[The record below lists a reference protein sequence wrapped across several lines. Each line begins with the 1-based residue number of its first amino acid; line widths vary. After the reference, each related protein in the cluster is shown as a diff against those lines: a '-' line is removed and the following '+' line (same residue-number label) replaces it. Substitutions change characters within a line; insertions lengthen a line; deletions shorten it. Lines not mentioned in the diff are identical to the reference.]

1 MTDSSTFAPDWI
13 SPPGDTIEDLLEE
26 RSWTKAEFAERTGF
40 TPKHINELVKGR
52 VPITADAAER
62 LSRVLG
68 STSDFWL
75 VRDAQYQAAC
85 ERQRAIKSAV
95 EDAAWLSPRPRGSPP
110 RSWDRPAGG
119 LDLDRP
125 PPEETPRASAGNFK
139 DY

>member
-26 RSWTKAEFAERTGF
+26 RGWTKAKFAERTGF

-52 VPITADAAER
+52 VPISADAAER

-85 ERQRAIKSAV
+85 ERQRANGRF
-95 EDAAWLSPRPRGSPP
+95 PRLYKREEVRI
-110 RSWDRPAGG
+110 RSRSTNST
-119 LDLDRP
+119 R
-125 PPEETPRASAGNFK
+125 TTR
-139 DY
+139 